1 VDEISDHGKGL
12 TLSEDLER
20 TEEERVSILFDFV
33 KKKKEE
39 GIIDSSDKETVAEGR
54 KAGCKKHWASCFDRS
69 SL

>member
-1 VDEISDHGKGL
+1 MDEISDHGKGL

-39 GIIDSSDKETVAEGR
+39 GIID
-54 KAGCKKHWASCFDRS
+54 
-69 SL
+69 